1 MSFLPRLLE
10 KAARTP
16 KRIVFPEATEPRT
29 LHAVGRLHR
38 DRIVTPVLVGGAQ
51 AVRESAGRAGVDLAG
66 IAVVDPASDAARAR
80 YEERMERDE
89 VRALLSDPLYYAAA
103 MVAYGDADGSVAG
116 AEHSTADTLR
126 AALRVIRPAPGVRIV
141 SSFFLM
147 ELREPTAAG
156 ESVLAFADCA
166 LVPAPSADELAD
178 IARRT
183 AGSFR
188 RLVGREPR
196 VALLSFSTH
205 GSARHPS
212 VATVTAACEALR
224 AGAPDFDV
232 DGELQVDAALV
243 PAIASAKSPGSPV
256 AGRANV
262 LVFPSLDAGNIA
274 YKLVERLAGAR
285 AIGPILQGLTRPAND
300 LSRGCS
306 EDDIVHVAAVT
317 ALQGQGSKSGKE
329 VAR

>member
-1 MSFLPRLLE
+1 MSFLARILE
-10 KAARTP
+10 RAAHSR

-29 LHAVGRLHR
+29 LRAAARLHQ
-38 DRIVTPVLVGGAQ
+38 DRIVYPVLVGAT
-51 AVRESAGRAGVDLAG
+51 AAIREAALRARADLTG
-66 IAVVDPASDAARAR
+66 IAIVDPASDSAMPR
-80 YEERMERDE
+80 YEAQHADRLASKGLGRSE
-89 VRALLSDPLYYAAA
+89 VRALLEDPLYFAAA
-103 MVAYGDADGSVAG
+103 MVAAADADGSVAG
-116 AEHSTADTLR
+116 AEHPTADTLR
-126 AALRVIRPAPGVRIV
+126 AALRVIRPARATKIV

-147 ELREPTAAG
+147 ELREPTPAG

-166 LVPAPSADELAD
+166 LVPLPTADELAD

-183 AGSFR
+183 AESFR
-188 RLVGREPR
+188 RLVERQPK

-212 VATVTAACEALR
+212 VSTVTAACEALR
-224 AGAPDFDV
+224 SSEPDFDF

-243 PAIASAKSPGSPV
+243 PEIAAGKAPGSAIAG
-256 AGRANV
+256 GANV
-262 LVFPSLDAGNIA
+262 LIFPSLDAGNIA

-285 AIGPILQGLTRPAND
+285 AIGPIVQGLARPAND

-317 ALQGQGSKSGKE
+317 ALQSG
-329 VAR
+329 